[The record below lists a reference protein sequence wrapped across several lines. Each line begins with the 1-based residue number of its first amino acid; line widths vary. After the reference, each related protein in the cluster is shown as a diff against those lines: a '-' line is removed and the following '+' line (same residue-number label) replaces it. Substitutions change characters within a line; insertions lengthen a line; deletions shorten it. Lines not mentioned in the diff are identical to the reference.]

1 LEDQN
6 ARKVNAM
13 PEQKKEMVFQKVNV
27 SLGQSSLLI
36 SGPRNAMLEQ
46 KREMVFQK
54 VNVSLDQT
62 SLLISG
68 L

>member
-13 PEQKKEMVFQKVNV
+13 LEQKEEMVFK
-27 SLGQSSLLI
+27 
-36 SGPRNAMLEQ
+36 
-46 KREMVFQK
+46 KRELVSGSKFSPDFRSLKRDAGAVRVMAFQK
-54 VNVSLDQT
+54 VNVSLDQS